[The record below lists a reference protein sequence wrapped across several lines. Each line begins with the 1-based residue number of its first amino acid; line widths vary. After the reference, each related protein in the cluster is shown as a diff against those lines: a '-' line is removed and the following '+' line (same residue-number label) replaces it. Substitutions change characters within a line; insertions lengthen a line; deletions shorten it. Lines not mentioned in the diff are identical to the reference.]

1 MDSPSTSRHA
11 VWIDP
16 LAAASRACVHAFA
29 SAGWRLT
36 SLAEPA
42 QCEERASDQPSVDAF
57 IVRLDDE
64 ALRGERA
71 ASELGVLASRGLLI
85 CRVPAGRLD
94 LAALAG
100 RCGAAHVLSTDPC
113 PDADW
118 IGLLERLVETGARA
132 ARSAPRGRSRRP
144 AVFVDP
150 ISQKLLAL
158 ARRVAQAEVTTL
170 LVGPTGTGKEVM
182 ARVLHDAS
190 PRAGGPFVAFNCA
203 ALPEQL
209 VEDLLFGH
217 ERGAFTGAHREHR
230 GLFEQAQGGTLFLD
244 EIGDMPIALQSKL
257 LRVLQERSLTRLG
270 GSALI
275 PVDVRVVAATAKDLR
290 GAIAERS
297 FREDLFYRI
306 ATFQLRIA
314 PLRDR
319 PGDILPMAQ
328 VFLARMP
335 ERLGLPWQLSPQAGQ
350 VLLQHE
356 WPGNVRELENVIQ
369 RAVVL
374 TSQARITPECLMFDD
389 DEGLGTQAH
398 ETSPSLEPQAASSAP
413 HMTPEVQ
420 STPEAHTMP
429 GVSAGDTAP
438 AIGDLSLTIRRS
450 EMQIIQATLAACT
463 SRAEAAQRLGISPR
477 TLRYKLAQW
486 RAQGAQIPADA
497 LQQGSA
503 P

>member
-1 MDSPSTSRHA
+1 MDSPSPPRHA

-16 LAAASRACVHAFA
+16 LAAPSRSCIQACAR
-29 SAGWRLT
+29 AGWRLSHLT
-36 SLAEPA
+36 HLTPSELAPT
-42 QCEERASDQPSVDAF
+42 DPSVIDVH
-57 IVRLDDE
+57 IVRLPDD
-64 ALRGERA
+64 
-71 ASELGVLASRGLLI
+71 GVLDDRAQADLTALAARGPLV
-85 CRVPAGRLD
+85 CCVPAGRLD
-94 LAALAG
+94 LAATAG
-100 RCGAAHVLSTDPC
+100 RCGAAHVLADQST
-113 PDADW
+113 DADW
-118 IGLLERLVETGARA
+118 FALLRRLHESGARA
-132 ARSAPRGRSRRP
+132 TTTSRRTPPRRP

-150 ISQKLLAL
+150 SSQKLLAL

-190 PRAGGPFVAFNCA
+190 PRAAAPFVAFNCA
-203 ALPEQL
+203 ALPEHL

-244 EIGDMPIALQSKL
+244 EIGDMPVALQSKL

-275 PVDVRVVAATAKDLR
+275 PVDVRVVAATARDLR
-290 GAIAERS
+290 TAISDRS

-319 PGDILPMAQ
+319 PGDILPLAQ
-328 VFLARMP
+328 VFLSKIP
-335 ERLGLPWQLSPQAGQ
+335 ERLGQPWQIAPDAAQR
-350 VLLQHE
+350 LLQHD
-356 WPGNVRELENVIQ
+356 WPGNVRELENVMQ

-374 TSQARITPECLMFDD
+374 TAQAWITTEALLFDD
-389 DEGLGTQAH
+389 DASVQRADRLPGPCEFTAPDEAQA
-398 ETSPSLEPQAASSAP
+398 
-413 HMTPEVQ
+413 
-420 STPEAHTMP
+420 PEAAAESSEV
-429 GVSAGDTAP
+429 G
-438 AIGDLSLTIRRS
+438 GDLSQVGGDLSQAVRRN
-450 EMQIIQATLAACT
+450 EMQIIQATLAACA

-477 TLRYKLAQW
+477 TLRYKLAQL
-486 RAQGAQIPADA
+486 RAQGFRLPAEA

>member
-1 MDSPSTSRHA
+1 MDSTSPVRHA

-16 LAAASRACVHAFA
+16 LAAASRACVQAFA

-36 SLAEPA
+36 SLSELVH
-42 QCEERASDQPSVDAF
+42 CEERTANQPSVDAF
-57 IVRLDDE
+57 IVRLEDE
-64 ALRGERA
+64 ALRGDRA
-71 ASELGVLASRGLLI
+71 QSALSALASRGQLV

-94 LAALAG
+94 LAAFAG
-100 RCGAAHVLSTDPC
+100 RCGAAHVISTDPC
-113 PDADW
+113 TDADLAALP
-118 IGLLERLVETGARA
+118 GLLAETGTRS
-132 ARSAPRGRSRRP
+132 ARSAHRGRARRP

-150 ISQKLLAL
+150 TSQKLLAL

-290 GAIAERS
+290 AAIADRS

-319 PGDILPMAQ
+319 PGDILPLAQ

-335 ERLGLPWQLSPQAGQ
+335 ERLGTAWQLSPLAGQ
-350 VLLQHE
+350 LLLQHD

-374 TSQARITPECLMFDD
+374 TSQTCITPESLLFDD
-389 DEGLGTQAH
+389 DDGPVPHAH
-398 ETSPSLEPQAASSAP
+398 EDCPGDEPQAAVPA
-413 HMTPEVQ
+413 TPA
-420 STPEAHTMP
+420 TPA
-429 GVSAGDTAP
+429 VSLVDPTP
-438 AIGDLSLTIRRS
+438 AIGDLSLTIRRN
-450 EMQIIQATLAACT
+450 EMQIIQATLAACA

-486 RAQGAQIPADA
+486 RAQGVLIPADA

>member
-1 MDSPSTSRHA
+1 MDSPSLLRHA

-16 LAAASRACVHAFA
+16 LAAASRACVQAFA

-36 SLAEPA
+36 SLGELA
-42 QCEERASDQPSVDAF
+42 QGEDRASDQRSADAF
-57 IVRLDDE
+57 IVRLEDE
-64 ALRGERA
+64 ALRGEPVE
-71 ASELGVLASRGLLI
+71 SELSALASRAPLV

-94 LAALAG
+94 LAAFAG
-100 RCGAAHVLSTDPC
+100 RCGAAHVLPIDLGAETDWT
-113 PDADW
+113 A
-118 IGLLERLVETGARA
+118 LLGRLAETGARPSRFA
-132 ARSAPRGRSRRP
+132 HRDRSRRA

-150 ISQKLLAL
+150 TSQKLLAL

-270 GSALI
+270 GSGLI

-290 GAIAERS
+290 AAIAERS

-319 PGDILPMAQ
+319 PGDILPLAQ
-328 VFLARMP
+328 VFLAKMP
-335 ERLGLPWQLSPQAGQ
+335 ERLGMTWQLSTQAGQ
-350 VLLQHE
+350 LLLQHD
-356 WPGNVRELENVIQ
+356 WPGNVRELENVVQ

-374 TSQARITPECLMFDD
+374 TSQACITPESLLFDD
-389 DEGLGTQAH
+389 EVGLGDDSLGAQAQ
-398 ETSPSLEPQAASSAP
+398 EARPSLESQ
-413 HMTPEVQ
+413 TPLPATNDIPVGGSE
-420 STPEAHTMP
+420 
-429 GVSAGDTAP
+429 P
-438 AIGDLSLTIRRS
+438 AIGDLSLTIRRN
-450 EMQIIQATLAACT
+450 EMQIIQATLAACA

-486 RAQGAQIPADA
+486 RAQGLLNPAEA

>member
-1 MDSPSTSRHA
+1 
-11 VWIDP
+11 V
-16 LAAASRACVHAFA
+16 
-29 SAGWRLT
+29 
-36 SLAEPA
+36 
-42 QCEERASDQPSVDAF
+42 
-57 IVRLDDE
+57 
-64 ALRGERA
+64 
-71 ASELGVLASRGLLI
+71 

-94 LAALAG
+94 LAAFAG
-100 RCGAAHVLSTDPC
+100 RCGAVHVIAADHREQ
-113 PDADW
+113 ADW
-118 IGLLERLVETGARA
+118 LALLERLCATGTRLAPPARRA
-132 ARSAPRGRSRRP
+132 QPRRP

-150 ISQKLLAL
+150 SSQKLLAL

-190 PRAGGPFVAFNCA
+190 PRAAAPFVAFNCA
-203 ALPEQL
+203 ALPEHL

-244 EIGDMPIALQSKL
+244 EIGDMPVALQSKL

-270 GSALI
+270 GTALI
-275 PVDVRVVAATAKDLR
+275 PIDVRVVAATARDLR
-290 GAIAERS
+290 AAMADRT

-319 PGDILPMAQ
+319 PGDILPLAQ
-328 VFLARMP
+328 VFLSKLP
-335 ERLGLPWQLSPQAGQ
+335 DPLGMAWQLAPEAAQR
-350 VLLQHE
+350 LMQHD

-374 TSQARITPECLMFDD
+374 AAPPRITAEALLFDD
-389 DEGLGTQAH
+389 DDASGRRAQWVCASDEPGPATDARS
-398 ETSPSLEPQAASSAP
+398 EASLAE
-413 HMTPEVQ
+413 
-420 STPEAHTMP
+420 TPEAF
-429 GVSAGDTAP
+429 GE
-438 AIGDLSLTIRRS
+438 LSLAIRRN
-450 EMQIIQATLAACT
+450 EMQIIQATLAACA

-486 RAQGAQIPADA
+486 RAQGFRIPADT
-497 LQQGSA
+497 LHQEST

>member
-1 MDSPSTSRHA
+1 
-11 VWIDP
+11 
-16 LAAASRACVHAFA
+16 
-29 SAGWRLT
+29 
-36 SLAEPA
+36 
-42 QCEERASDQPSVDAF
+42 
-57 IVRLDDE
+57 
-64 ALRGERA
+64 
-71 ASELGVLASRGLLI
+71 
-85 CRVPAGRLD
+85 
-94 LAALAG
+94 
-100 RCGAAHVLSTDPC
+100 
-113 PDADW
+113 
-118 IGLLERLVETGARA
+118 
-132 ARSAPRGRSRRP
+132 
-144 AVFVDP
+144 
-150 ISQKLLAL
+150 LAL

-270 GSALI
+270 GSGLI

-290 GAIAERS
+290 AAIAERS

-319 PGDILPMAQ
+319 PGDILPLAQ
-328 VFLARMP
+328 VFLAKMP
-335 ERLGLPWQLSPQAGQ
+335 ERLGMTWQLSTQAGQ
-350 VLLQHE
+350 LLLQHD
-356 WPGNVRELENVIQ
+356 WPGNVRELENVVQ

-374 TSQARITPECLMFDD
+374 TSQACITPESLLFDD
-389 DEGLGTQAH
+389 EVGLGDDSLGAQAQ
-398 ETSPSLEPQAASSAP
+398 EARPSLESQ
-413 HMTPEVQ
+413 TPLPATNDIPVGGSE
-420 STPEAHTMP
+420 
-429 GVSAGDTAP
+429 P
-438 AIGDLSLTIRRS
+438 AIGDLSLTIRRN
-450 EMQIIQATLAACT
+450 EMQIIQATLAACA

-486 RAQGAQIPADA
+486 RAQGLLNPAEA